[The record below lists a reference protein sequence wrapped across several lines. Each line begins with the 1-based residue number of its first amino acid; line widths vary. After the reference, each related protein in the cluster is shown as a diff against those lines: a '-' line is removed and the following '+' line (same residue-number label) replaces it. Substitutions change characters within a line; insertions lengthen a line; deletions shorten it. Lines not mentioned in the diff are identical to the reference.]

1 MNANIKLLLEKDY
14 YAFYKLVNLGII
26 DKDVAY
32 NAIVEERNPEHIHS
46 FGMDINT
53 DIEKVLKLEDLLIEI
68 GNLEYLLYFAR
79 DINNANMDKI
89 RNIILTKNDPEYIYL
104 FYQVAFQYDNYAYE
118 HNENF
123 DKLEKAICDS
133 LNPKYIYMYTKL
145 FLERN
150 NMEITCY
157 PSKYQSRIRRFEDGI
172 IATRDLEFIK
182 KFYELFSNNLIF
194 KKLIDEDK
202 IKSTIKEIED
212 HNYEESL
219 IASGID
225 NPELRKLLGLINN
238 WDPNSILDNKDKFT
252 KLFQDDKGLSRKL
265 EKNPN

>member
-1 MNANIKLLLEKDY
+1 MNMNIKLLLEKDY

-32 NAIVEERNPEHIHS
+32 DAIIEERNPEHIWA
-46 FGMDINT
+46 FGTDINT
-53 DIEKVLKLEDLLIEI
+53 DIEKVPKLENLLIEI
-68 GNLEYLLYFAR
+68 GNLKYLLYFAR
-79 DINNANMDKI
+79 DINNANIERI
-89 RNIILTKNDPEYIYL
+89 RDIILAKNDPEYIYL
-104 FYQVAFQYDNYAYE
+104 LYKVAFRYDNYAYE

-123 DKLEKAICDS
+123 DKLETAICNS
-133 LNPKYIYMYTKL
+133 RNPEFIYKYTKL

-150 NMEITCY
+150 NMEITCC
-157 PSKYQSRIRRFEDGI
+157 SRKYQSRIRRFEDGI
-172 IATRDLEFIK
+172 IATKDLEFIK
-182 KFYELFSNNLIF
+182 KFYELFSENLIF

-238 WDPNSILDNKDKFT
+238 WDPNSILDDKDKYSR
-252 KLFQDDKGLSRKL
+252 LFKDDKGVGRKL